1 MQLELLKNEEKQMN
15 LIMFLVWGFLIP
27 IAAFAFVMIFL
38 SGTAA
43 DATILIMVPLALII
57 KLFEK
62 SLGANAKYCPPL
74 ILI

>member
-1 MQLELLKNEEKQMN
+1 MRMRAISVLGRTIEMQLELLKNEEKQMN

-43 DATILIMVPLALII
+43 DATILII
-57 KLFEK
+57 FRWH
-62 SLGANAKYCPPL
+62 
-74 ILI
+74 